1 MTGRRAA
8 RGESPA
14 AFDERYVPAPGV
26 APPSNTGGI
35 LGRRAVSARRLAR
48 LGATPGFHRGLLAWV
63 LVVCVVAP
71 RYVLAQTTPVV
82 TEIRVEQEG
91 RLVDDRVI
99 SSLIET
105 TAGQPLSMR
114 DVRETLS
121 HLTSL
126 NRFEDVQVFQEAAGA
141 GVRLRYVLLPLH
153 PVDRIEFRGV
163 LGLPE
168 GEIRRVVTERFGTAP
183 PAGRAEGVAEAISA
197 FYRDRGYVSVEVTP
211 WIEATHDPDRA
222 TMVFDIQAGPRA
234 TIGRVEIEQVGGG
247 GRLEAPGDIAVR
259 AGDPYDN
266 DAILAE
272 LDRYL
277 AALRARGFYE
287 ARALHTTFFES
298 TGTATVRVTVDSGP
312 RVSVA
317 FAGDSL
323 PEADRERLVPVR
335 TEGSADED
343 LLEDS
348 SVAIEEYLRARGY
361 RSAAV
366 EFARTE
372 REGQLT
378 ITFTV
383 ARGSRHV
390 INAVMID
397 GNVAVASAALVELLQ
412 IGQGRPYVEVAAGE
426 SAAAIRTAYRARGF
440 TSAAV
445 QVTVV
450 ELPSDNAR
458 TGDGD
463 RPVDVR
469 FTVTE
474 GPRTLVGSVAF
485 DGNAVLAE
493 EELRALMITA
503 PSRPYSENDVA
514 NDRDRVDLEYRNR
527 GYESVVVEP
536 AVAFFENDTRADINF
551 AISEGP
557 QVLVDHVIIVGN
569 QRTSTEIIEREL
581 LLKPGQPLGYSA
593 RIESQQRL
601 LALGLFRRVVV
612 EELRHGGEP
621 RRDVLVQVEEAPPT
635 TIGFGGGLE
644 GGTRL
649 RPTGESGQAE
659 ERFEVAPRGFFEVG
673 RRNLWGKNR
682 AVNLFARVSLRSR
695 DRALSDSG
703 AGTEDQVT
711 GGVYGFNEYR
721 VFATYREPK
730 AFNTPADVLVTGILD
745 QAIRSSFN
753 FITREARA
761 ETGLRLGQRYS
772 LTARYSYRHTQLFD
786 ERFTDAEK
794 PLIDRVFPQLRVS
807 KFSVSAIRDTRNDV
821 IDPDAGVFVIM
832 DSELAARA
840 VGSEVGF
847 TKTFLQGFGFYR
859 LPTARRTVLA
869 VGARVGAAYG
879 FRRLVVRQGPD
890 GEPILAP
897 DGGSIVDVV
906 QDLPASERFFAG
918 GDTTVRGFSLDRLGT
933 DATIS
938 PTGFPTGGNG
948 LIVLNAELRV
958 AVIGGIGAVGFLDAG
973 NVFPRA
979 TDLDFGQLRT
989 AAGVGIRY
997 QSPVGPIRID
1007 LGFKLDRRELAPGR
1021 LERRSV
1027 LHISLGQAF

>member
-1 MTGRRAA
+1 M
-8 RGESPA
+8 RG
-14 AFDERYVPAPGV
+14 
-26 APPSNTGGI
+26 
-35 LGRRAVSARRLAR
+35 RLASI
-48 LGATPGFHRGLLAWV
+48 
-63 LVVCVVAP
+63 LVICVVAP
-71 RYVLAQTTPVV
+71 RLLYAQATPVV

-99 SSLIET
+99 SGLIET
-105 TAGQPLSMR
+105 RTGELLSMR

-141 GVRLRYVLLPLH
+141 GVRLRYVLLPFH

-163 LGLPE
+163 LGLSDR
-168 GEIRRVVTERFGTAP
+168 EIRQVVTDRFGTAP
-183 PAGRAEGVAEAISA
+183 PAGRAEGVAETISEL
-197 FYRDRGYVSVEVTP
+197 YRDRGYVSAQVVPRLEVM
-211 WIEATHDPDRA
+211 HDPDRA
-222 TMVFDIQAGPRA
+222 TMAFDIQAGPRMM
-234 TIGRVEIEQVGGG
+234 IGRVEIEQVGGV
-247 GRLEAPGDIAVR
+247 GRLEALGDIAVG

-287 ARALHTTFFES
+287 ARALHTTFFEP
-298 TGTATVRVTVDSGP
+298 TGTATVRITVDSGP
-312 RVSVA
+312 LVSVA

-343 LLEDS
+343 LLEDA
-348 SVAIEEYLRARGY
+348 SVAIEEYLRVRGY
-361 RSAAV
+361 LSAAV
-366 EFARTE
+366 EFTRTE

-383 ARGSRHV
+383 ARGSRYV
-390 INAVMID
+390 VEEVTID
-397 GNVAVASAALVELLQ
+397 GNVAVPSAALVELLQ
-412 IGQGRPYVEVAAGE
+412 VAQGTSYVEAAAGAT
-426 SAAAIRTAYRARGF
+426 AAAIRGAYRARGF
-440 TSAAV
+440 TGATV

-450 ELPSDNAR
+450 ELSSDNAR
-458 TGDGD
+458 GSYGD

-469 FTVTE
+469 FVVTE

-485 DGNAVLAE
+485 DGSAVLAE
-493 EELRALMITA
+493 GELRALITTA
-503 PSRPYSENDVA
+503 PGRPYSELDVA
-514 NDRDRVDLEYRNR
+514 NDRDRIDLEYRNR
-527 GYESVVVEP
+527 GYQSVVIEP
-536 AVAFFENDTRADINF
+536 ALALSENDTRADINF

-569 QRTSTEIIEREL
+569 ERTSTETIEREL
-581 LLKPGQPLGYSA
+581 LLKPGQPLGYAA
-593 RIESQQRL
+593 RIETQQRL
-601 LALGLFRRVVV
+601 VALGLFRRVVV
-612 EELRHGGEP
+612 EELRHGGEL

-635 TIGFGGGLE
+635 TIGFGGGIE

-649 RPTGESGQAE
+649 RPTGEGGQAE
-659 ERFEVAPRGFFEVG
+659 ERFEVTPRGFFEVG

-695 DRALSDSG
+695 DAVLSDSG
-703 AGTEDQVT
+703 AGTDGPVV

-721 VFATYREPK
+721 VYGTYREPRV
-730 AFNTPADVLVTGILD
+730 FNTRADLLVTGILD

-753 FITREARA
+753 FITREVRA
-761 ETGLRLGQRYS
+761 ETGLRFGQRYS
-772 LTARYSYRHTQLFD
+772 LATRYSYRHTRLFD
-786 ERFTDAEK
+786 ERFTDDEK
-794 PLIDRVFPQLRVS
+794 PLIDRVFPQLRIS

-821 IDPDAGVFVIM
+821 IDPDSGIFLIM

-847 TKTFLQGFGFYR
+847 AKTFLQGFGFFR
-859 LPTARRTVLA
+859 VPTARRIVLA
-869 VGARVGAAYG
+869 VGARVGAAHG
-879 FRRLVVRQGPD
+879 FQRQVERLGSD

-897 DGGSIVDVV
+897 DGGSKVLVV

-918 GDTTVRGFSLDRLGT
+918 GDTTVRGFALDRLGT
-933 DATIS
+933 DQTIS
-938 PTGFPTGGNG
+938 ASGFPTGGNG
-948 LIVLNAELRV
+948 MIVLNAELR
-958 AVIGGIGAVGFLDAG
+958 ADVIGGIGAVGFLDAG

-979 TDLDFGQLRT
+979 TDLDFSRLRV
-989 AAGVGIRY
+989 AAGVGLRY

-1007 LGFKLDRRELAPGR
+1007 LGFKLDRRELAPER